1 MSLSAATRAALTNAL
16 GLGGYGEANEVIG
29 VLNGTFLGTV
39 TLPDAA
45 NIVVGTTT
53 GTKVG
58 TAATQMLGFFGA
70 TPVSQPTSANEA
82 AVATTAPTNTS
93 PYGYTTSAQAAAI
106 VTLVNQLRSD
116 LVSLGLIKGS

>member
-1 MSLSAATRAALTNAL
+1 MAISSQTTAALQAAL
-16 GLGGYGEANEVIG
+16 GMGGFGAGNEIIK
-29 VLNGTFLGTV
+29 VLNGTLVGTI
-39 TLPDAA
+39 TLPDAS

-53 GTKVG
+53 GTQIG
-58 TAATQMLGFFGA
+58 TGATQKLGFFGQ
-70 TPVSQPTSANEA
+70 TPTAQPTSANEA

-116 LVSLGLIKGS
+116 LVALGLIKGS